1 MKSDAETAAPAPS
14 LPNITTCL
22 IHQYPG
28 QSRAAFLVRI
38 IHTAAHRESRAAPRA
53 GAIPPWPSPPI
64 ARNLLRSL
72 SPALAGKVAY
82 PALSSVRSLG
92 LIRISLLFDT
102 GAFRC
107 AGFRIAPAFP
117 SCEPDREASP
127 GGCGHRDVEVT
138 FRPGP
143 WEPPPLERS
152 GWRPTR

>member
-1 MKSDAETAAPAPS
+1 MAAKNHVFLS
-14 LPNITTCL
+14 ECQTTL
-22 IHQYPG
+22 RLHKIH
-28 QSRAAFLVRI
+28 AVAD
-38 IHTAAHRESRAAPRA
+38 RESRAAPQA

-64 ARNLLRSL
+64 ARNLPRSL
-72 SPALAGKVAY
+72 SLFLPGKQAY

-92 LIRISLLFDT
+92 LIRTSLLFDT

-127 GGCGHRDVEVT
+127 GGCGQRDVEIT

-152 GWRPTR
+152 GWRPS